1 MSEKEERIY
10 PGELLKEARKKT
22 RRRYKRL
29 SSELGIPERYLE
41 ALEENNFS
49 IMAGP
54 TYIKGYLR
62 AYAKKLDLDPETVI
76 AAFER
81 YLKDQRRLKKKA
93 VKKEQ
98 KKETKQKYSYVY
110 AVIFLLIAL
119 IMLLIV
125 FIPEGNNNSEKKEDV
140 SSYSE
145 TEIQNSN
152 NIPLILNT
160 KPALS
165 IELEQNTSQ
174 NISDLNIQ
182 KEVVAS
188 EITEEVEEET
198 IKLSIETI
206 NTIEMNFSGDCWIE
220 LMDKKGII
228 EYRLAKAGTSIFF
241 EGVGPFKL
249 LIGNS
254 KRVEL
259 FYNDVKVS
267 LASTTNVKTNV
278 SCLVLPEGRCSEFT
292 LSN

>member
-29 SSELGIPERYLE
+29 SSELGIPEKYLE

-76 AAFER
+76 AAFDR

-98 KKETKQKYSYVY
+98 KKETKQKFSYIY
-110 AVIFLLIAL
+110 AVIFLLIVL

-125 FIPEGNNNSEKKEDV
+125 FIPEGNINSEKKEDI

-165 IELEQNTSQ
+165 IELEQDTSQ
-174 NISDLNIQ
+174 DISDLNIQ
-182 KEVVAS
+182 EEVVAS
-188 EITEEVEEET
+188 EITEEVKEET

>member
-29 SSELGIPERYLE
+29 SSELGIPEKYLE

-76 AAFER
+76 AAFDR

-98 KKETKQKYSYVY
+98 KKETKQKFSYIY
-110 AVIFLLIAL
+110 TVIFLLIAL

-125 FIPEGNNNSEKKEDV
+125 FIPEGNNNSEKKEDIR
-140 SSYSE
+140 SYSE

>member
-10 PGELLKEARKKT
+10 PGQLLKEARKKT

-29 SSELGIPERYLE
+29 SSELGIPEKYLE

-54 TYIKGYLR
+54 TYVKGYLR

-76 AAFER
+76 AAFDR
-81 YLKDQRRLKKKA
+81 YLKDQRRLEKKGI
-93 VKKEQ
+93 KKEQ
-98 KKETKQKYSYVY
+98 KNETKKKVSYIY
-110 AVIFLLIAL
+110 ALIFFLIASITLLIA
-119 IMLLIV
+119 
-125 FIPEGNNNSEKKEDV
+125 FIPERNNDSEKKEDR
-140 SSYSE
+140 SFSE

-152 NIPLILNT
+152 DIPPILNT

-165 IELEQNTSQ
+165 IELEQDTSQ
-174 NISDLNIQ
+174 NIPDLNIQ
-182 KEVVAS
+182 EEVIAL
-188 EITEEVEEET
+188 EITDDVKDET
-198 IKLSIETI
+198 NKLSIETI

-220 LMDKKGII
+220 LMDKNGII
-228 EYRLAKAGTSIFF
+228 EYRLAKAGTSMFF
-241 EGVGPFKL
+241 EGLGPFKL

-278 SCLVLPEGRCSEFT
+278 SCLVLPEGKCSEFT
-292 LSN
+292 LSY

>member
-10 PGELLKEARKKT
+10 PGQLLKEARKKT

-29 SSELGIPERYLE
+29 SSELGIPEKYLE

-54 TYIKGYLR
+54 TYVKGYLR

-76 AAFER
+76 TAFDR
-81 YLKDQRRLKKKA
+81 YLKDQRRLEKKGI
-93 VKKEQ
+93 KKEQ
-98 KKETKQKYSYVY
+98 KKETKKKFSYIY
-110 AVIFLLIAL
+110 ALIFFLIASITLLIA
-119 IMLLIV
+119 
-125 FIPEGNNNSEKKEDV
+125 FIPERNNDSEKKEDR
-140 SSYSE
+140 SFSE

-152 NIPLILNT
+152 DIPPILNT

-165 IELEQNTSQ
+165 IELEQDTSQ
-174 NISDLNIQ
+174 NIPDLNIQ
-182 KEVVAS
+182 EEVIAL
-188 EITEEVEEET
+188 EITDDVKDET
-198 IKLSIETI
+198 NKLSIETI

-220 LMDKKGII
+220 LMDKNGII
-228 EYRLAKAGTSIFF
+228 EYRLAKAGTSMFF
-241 EGVGPFKL
+241 EGLGPFKL

>member
-10 PGELLKEARKKT
+10 PGQLLKEARKKT

-29 SSELGIPERYLE
+29 SSELGIPEKYLE

-54 TYIKGYLR
+54 TYVKGYLR

-76 AAFER
+76 TAFDR
-81 YLKDQRRLKKKA
+81 YLKDQRRLEKKGI
-93 VKKEQ
+93 KKEQ
-98 KKETKQKYSYVY
+98 KKETKKKFSYIY
-110 AVIFLLIAL
+110 ALIFFLIASITLLIA
-119 IMLLIV
+119 
-125 FIPEGNNNSEKKEDV
+125 FIPERNNDSEKKEDR
-140 SSYSE
+140 SFSE

-152 NIPLILNT
+152 DIPPILNT

-165 IELEQNTSQ
+165 IELEQDTSQ
-174 NISDLNIQ
+174 NIPDLNIQ
-182 KEVVAS
+182 E
-188 EITEEVEEET
+188 EIIALDITDDVKDET
-198 IKLSIETI
+198 NKLSIETI

-220 LMDKKGII
+220 LMDKNGII
-228 EYRLAKAGTSIFF
+228 EYRLAKAGTSMFF
-241 EGVGPFKL
+241 EGLGPFKL

-267 LASTTNVKTNV
+267 LTSTTNVKTNV

>member
-29 SSELGIPERYLE
+29 SSELGIPEKYLE

-76 AAFER
+76 AAFDR

-98 KKETKQKYSYVY
+98 KKETKQKFSYIY

-125 FIPEGNNNSEKKEDV
+125 FIPEGNNNPEKKQDMR
-140 SSYSE
+140 SYSE

-188 EITEEVEEET
+188 EIIEEVEEET

-206 NTIEMNFSGDCWIE
+206 NTIEMNFSGDCCIE

-228 EYRLAKAGTSIFF
+228 EYRLAKADTSIFF
-241 EGVGPFKL
+241 EGVVPFKL
-249 LIGNS
+249 IIGNS

-259 FYNDVKVS
+259 FYNAVKVS
-267 LASTTNVKTNV
+267 LDSTTNVKTNV

>member
-10 PGELLKEARKKT
+10 PGELLKEARRKT

-29 SSELGIPERYLE
+29 SSELGIPEKYLE

-54 TYIKGYLR
+54 TYVKGYLR

-76 AAFER
+76 TAFDR
-81 YLKDQRRLKKKA
+81 YLKDQRSQKKK
-93 VKKEQ
+93 VIKKEQ
-98 KKETKQKYSYVY
+98 KKETKQKFSYIY
-110 AVIFLLIAL
+110 TVIFLLIAL

-125 FIPEGNNNSEKKEDV
+125 FIPEGNNNPEKKQDMR
-140 SSYSE
+140 SYSE

-165 IELEQNTSQ
+165 IELEQDTSQ
-174 NISDLNIQ
+174 DISDLNIQ
-182 KEVVAS
+182 EEVVAS
-188 EITEEVEEET
+188 EITEEVKEET

>member
-10 PGELLKEARKKT
+10 PGQLLKEARKKT

-29 SSELGIPERYLE
+29 SSELGIPEKYLE

-54 TYIKGYLR
+54 TYVKGYLR

-76 AAFER
+76 TAFDR
-81 YLKDQRRLKKKA
+81 YLKDQRRLEKKGI
-93 VKKEQ
+93 KKEQ
-98 KKETKQKYSYVY
+98 KKETKKKFSYIY
-110 AVIFLLIAL
+110 ALIFFLIASITLLIA
-119 IMLLIV
+119 
-125 FIPEGNNNSEKKEDV
+125 FIPERNNDSEKKEDR
-140 SSYSE
+140 SFSE
-145 TEIQNSN
+145 TEIQNLN
-152 NIPLILNT
+152 DIPPILNT

-165 IELEQNTSQ
+165 IELEQDTSQ
-174 NISDLNIQ
+174 NIPDLNIQ
-182 KEVVAS
+182 E
-188 EITEEVEEET
+188 EIIALDITDDVKDET
-198 IKLSIETI
+198 NKLSIETI

-220 LMDKKGII
+220 LMDKNGII
-228 EYRLAKAGTSIFF
+228 EYRLAKAGTSMFF
-241 EGVGPFKL
+241 EGLGPFKL

>member
-10 PGELLKEARKKT
+10 PGQLLKEARKKT

-29 SSELGIPERYLE
+29 SSELGIPEKYLE

-54 TYIKGYLR
+54 TYVKGYLR

-76 AAFER
+76 TAFDR
-81 YLKDQRRLKKKA
+81 YLKDQRRLEKKGI
-93 VKKEQ
+93 KKEQ
-98 KKETKQKYSYVY
+98 KNETKKKVSYIY
-110 AVIFLLIAL
+110 ALIFFLIASITLLIA
-119 IMLLIV
+119 
-125 FIPEGNNNSEKKEDV
+125 FIPERNNDSEKKEDR
-140 SSYSE
+140 SFSE
-145 TEIQNSN
+145 TEIQNLN
-152 NIPLILNT
+152 DIPPILNT

-165 IELEQNTSQ
+165 IELEQDTSQ
-174 NISDLNIQ
+174 NIPDLNIQ
-182 KEVVAS
+182 EEVIAL
-188 EITEEVEEET
+188 EITDDVKDET
-198 IKLSIETI
+198 NKLSIETI

-220 LMDKKGII
+220 LMDKNGII
-228 EYRLAKAGTSIFF
+228 EYRLAKAGTSMFF
-241 EGVGPFKL
+241 EGLGPFKL

>member
-10 PGELLKEARKKT
+10 PGQLLKEARKKT

-29 SSELGIPERYLE
+29 SSELSIPEKYLE

-54 TYIKGYLR
+54 TYVKGYLR

-76 AAFER
+76 AAFDR
-81 YLKDQRRLKKKA
+81 YLKDQRRLEKKGI
-93 VKKEQ
+93 KKEQ
-98 KKETKQKYSYVY
+98 KNETKKKVFYIY
-110 AVIFLLIAL
+110 ALIFFLIASITLLIA
-119 IMLLIV
+119 
-125 FIPEGNNNSEKKEDV
+125 FIPERNNDSEKKEDR
-140 SSYSE
+140 SFSE

-152 NIPLILNT
+152 DIPPILNT
-160 KPALS
+160 KPPLS
-165 IELEQNTSQ
+165 IELEQDTSH
-174 NISDLNIQ
+174 NIPDLNIQ
-182 KEVVAS
+182 EEVIAL
-188 EITEEVEEET
+188 EITDDVKDET
-198 IKLSIETI
+198 NKLSIETI

-220 LMDKKGII
+220 LMDKNGII
-228 EYRLAKAGTSIFF
+228 EYRLAKAGTSMFF
-241 EGVGPFKL
+241 EGLGPFKL

>member
-10 PGELLKEARKKT
+10 PGQLLKEARKKT

-29 SSELGIPERYLE
+29 SSELSIPEKYLE

-54 TYIKGYLR
+54 AYVKGYLR

-76 AAFER
+76 AAFDR
-81 YLKDQRRLKKKA
+81 YLKDQRRLEKKGI
-93 VKKEQ
+93 KKEQ
-98 KKETKQKYSYVY
+98 KKETKKKFSYIY
-110 AVIFLLIAL
+110 ALIFFLIASITLLIA
-119 IMLLIV
+119 
-125 FIPEGNNNSEKKEDV
+125 FIPERNNDSEKKEDR
-140 SSYSE
+140 SFSE
-145 TEIQNSN
+145 TEIQNLN
-152 NIPLILNT
+152 DIPPILNT

-165 IELEQNTSQ
+165 IELEQDTSQ
-174 NISDLNIQ
+174 NIPDLNIQ
-182 KEVVAS
+182 EEVIAL
-188 EITEEVEEET
+188 EITDDVKDET
-198 IKLSIETI
+198 NKLSIETI

-220 LMDKKGII
+220 LMDKNGII
-228 EYRLAKAGTSIFF
+228 EYRLAKAGTSMFF
-241 EGVGPFKL
+241 EGLGPFKL

>member
-29 SSELGIPERYLE
+29 SSELGIPEKYLE

-76 AAFER
+76 AAFDR

-98 KKETKQKYSYVY
+98 KKETKQKFFYIY
-110 AVIFLLIAL
+110 AVIFLLIVL

-125 FIPEGNNNSEKKEDV
+125 FIPEGNINSEKKEDI

-145 TEIQNSN
+145 TGIQNSN

-165 IELEQNTSQ
+165 IELEQDTSQ
-174 NISDLNIQ
+174 DISDLNIQ
-182 KEVVAS
+182 EEVVGS
-188 EITEEVEEET
+188 EITEEVKEET

-254 KRVEL
+254 KRVDL
-259 FYNDVKVS
+259 FYNDVKVN

>member
-1 MSEKEERIY
+1 MSEKEEKIY

-29 SSELGIPERYLE
+29 SSELGIPEKYLE

-76 AAFER
+76 AAFDR

-98 KKETKQKYSYVY
+98 KKETKQKFSYIY
-110 AVIFLLIAL
+110 TVIFLLIAL

-125 FIPEGNNNSEKKEDV
+125 FIPEGNNNSEKKEDI
-140 SSYSE
+140 SSYSA

-152 NIPLILNT
+152 DIPLILNT

-165 IELEQNTSQ
+165 IELEQDTSQ
-174 NISDLNIQ
+174 DISDLNIQ
-182 KEVVAS
+182 EEVVAS
-188 EITEEVEEET
+188 EITEEVKEET

>member
-22 RRRYKRL
+22 RRGYKRL
-29 SSELGIPERYLE
+29 SSELGIPEKYLE

-62 AYAKKLDLDPETVI
+62 AYAKKLDLDTETVI
-76 AAFER
+76 AAFDR

-98 KKETKQKYSYVY
+98 KKETKKKLSYIY
-110 AVIFLLIAL
+110 AIIFFLIAL

-125 FIPEGNNNSEKKEDV
+125 FFPEGNNNSEKKEDMR
-140 SSYSE
+140 SYSE

-182 KEVVAS
+182 KEVVTS

-254 KRVEL
+254 KRVDL
-259 FYNDVKVS
+259 FYNDVKVN

>member
-10 PGELLKEARKKT
+10 PGQLLKEARKKT

-29 SSELGIPERYLE
+29 SSELGIPEKYLE

-54 TYIKGYLR
+54 TYVKGYLR

-76 AAFER
+76 AAFDR
-81 YLKDQRRLKKKA
+81 YLKDQRRLEKKGI
-93 VKKEQ
+93 KKEQ
-98 KKETKQKYSYVY
+98 KNETKKKVSYIY
-110 AVIFLLIAL
+110 ALIFFLIASITLLIA
-119 IMLLIV
+119 
-125 FIPEGNNNSEKKEDV
+125 FIPERNNDSEKKEDR
-140 SSYSE
+140 SFSE
-145 TEIQNSN
+145 TEIQNLN
-152 NIPLILNT
+152 DIPPILNT

-165 IELEQNTSQ
+165 IELEQDTSQ
-174 NISDLNIQ
+174 NIPDLNIQ
-182 KEVVAS
+182 EEVIAL
-188 EITEEVEEET
+188 EITDDVKDET
-198 IKLSIETI
+198 NKLSIETI

-220 LMDKKGII
+220 LMDKNGII
-228 EYRLAKAGTSIFF
+228 EYRLAKAGTSMFF
-241 EGVGPFKL
+241 EGLGPFKL

>member
-29 SSELGIPERYLE
+29 SSELGIPEKYLE

-76 AAFER
+76 AAFDR

-98 KKETKQKYSYVY
+98 KKETKQKFSYIY
-110 AVIFLLIAL
+110 TVIILLIAL

-125 FIPEGNNNSEKKEDV
+125 FIPEGNNNSEKKEDI

-152 NIPLILNT
+152 NIQLILNT

-165 IELEQNTSQ
+165 IELEQVTSQ

-182 KEVVAS
+182 EEVIAS
-188 EITEEVEEET
+188 EITEEIKEET
-198 IKLSIETI
+198 NKLSIETI
-206 NTIEMNFSGDCWIE
+206 DTIKMNFLGDCWIE
-220 LMDKKGII
+220 LMDKRGII

>member
-10 PGELLKEARKKT
+10 PGQLLKEARKKT

-29 SSELGIPERYLE
+29 SSELGIPEKYLE

-54 TYIKGYLR
+54 TYVKGYLR

-76 AAFER
+76 AAFDR
-81 YLKDQRRLKKKA
+81 YLKDQRRLEKKGI
-93 VKKEQ
+93 KKEQ
-98 KKETKQKYSYVY
+98 KKETKKKFSYIY
-110 AVIFLLIAL
+110 ALILFLIASITLLIA
-119 IMLLIV
+119 
-125 FIPEGNNNSEKKEDV
+125 FIPERNNDSEKKEDR
-140 SSYSE
+140 SFSE
-145 TEIQNSN
+145 TEIQNLN
-152 NIPLILNT
+152 DIPPILNT

-165 IELEQNTSQ
+165 IELEQDTSQ
-174 NISDLNIQ
+174 NIPDLNIQ
-182 KEVVAS
+182 
-188 EITEEVEEET
+188 EEVIALDITDDVKDET
-198 IKLSIETI
+198 NKLSIETI

-220 LMDKKGII
+220 LMDKNGII
-228 EYRLAKAGTSIFF
+228 EYRLAKAGTSMFF
-241 EGVGPFKL
+241 EGLGPFKL

>member
-29 SSELGIPERYLE
+29 SSELGIPEKYLE

-76 AAFER
+76 AAFDR

-98 KKETKQKYSYVY
+98 KKETKQKFSYIY
-110 AVIFLLIAL
+110 TVIFLLIAL

-125 FIPEGNNNSEKKEDV
+125 FIPEGNNNPEKKQDMR
-140 SSYSE
+140 SYSE

-182 KEVVAS
+182 KEVVTS

-220 LMDKKGII
+220 LMDKNGII
-228 EYRLAKAGTSIFF
+228 EYRLAKAGTSMFF
-241 EGVGPFKL
+241 EGLGPFKL

>member
-10 PGELLKEARKKT
+10 PGQLLKEARKKT

-29 SSELGIPERYLE
+29 SSELGIPEKYLE

-54 TYIKGYLR
+54 TYVKGYLR
-62 AYAKKLDLDPETVI
+62 AYAKKLDLNPETI
-76 AAFER
+76 ITAFDR
-81 YLKDQRRLKKKA
+81 YLKDQRRLEKKGI
-93 VKKEQ
+93 KKEQ
-98 KKETKQKYSYVY
+98 KKETKKKFSYIY
-110 AVIFLLIAL
+110 ALIFFLIASITLLIA
-119 IMLLIV
+119 
-125 FIPEGNNNSEKKEDV
+125 FIPERNNDSEKKEDR
-140 SSYSE
+140 SFSE

-152 NIPLILNT
+152 DIPPILNT

-165 IELEQNTSQ
+165 IELEQDTSQ
-174 NISDLNIQ
+174 NISDLNMQ
-182 KEVVAS
+182 EEVIAL
-188 EITEEVEEET
+188 EITDDVKDET
-198 IKLSIETI
+198 NKLSIETI

>member
-1 MSEKEERIY
+1 MSEKEEKIY

-29 SSELGIPERYLE
+29 SSELGIPEKYLE

-76 AAFER
+76 AAFDR

-98 KKETKQKYSYVY
+98 KKETKQKFSYIY
-110 AVIFLLIAL
+110 TVIFLLIAL

-125 FIPEGNNNSEKKEDV
+125 FIPEGNNNSEKKEDIR
-140 SSYSE
+140 SYSE

>member
-10 PGELLKEARKKT
+10 PGQLLKEARKKT

-29 SSELGIPERYLE
+29 SSELGIPEKYLE

-54 TYIKGYLR
+54 TYVKGYLR

-76 AAFER
+76 AAFDR
-81 YLKDQRRLKKKA
+81 YLKDQRRLEKKGI
-93 VKKEQ
+93 KKEQ
-98 KKETKQKYSYVY
+98 KNETKKKVSYIY
-110 AVIFLLIAL
+110 ALIFFLIASITLLIA
-119 IMLLIV
+119 
-125 FIPEGNNNSEKKEDV
+125 FIPERNNDSEKKEDR
-140 SSYSE
+140 SFSE
-145 TEIQNSN
+145 TEIENSN
-152 NIPLILNT
+152 DIPPILNT

-165 IELEQNTSQ
+165 IELELDTSQ
-174 NISDLNIQ
+174 NIPDLNIQ
-182 KEVVAS
+182 EEVIAL
-188 EITEEVEEET
+188 EITDDVKDET
-198 IKLSIETI
+198 NKLSIETI

-220 LMDKKGII
+220 LMDKNGII
-228 EYRLAKAGTSIFF
+228 EYRLAKAGTSMFF
-241 EGVGPFKL
+241 EGLGPFKL

-259 FYNDVKVS
+259 FYNDAKIS